1 MTTISFLNPL
11 VLKASVG
18 NSTNAA
24 PTSQPSQRQGIQV
37 ATKIASNNIRSIKPI
52 LTQQQRNG
60 LQAYRDNPAD
70 YNSPIK
76 NPNYTEIANQKLAA
90 AGYPILANNLY
101 VLRHANGTDRPL
113 IGAVLTQAIAIGHFT
128 PKEAAQQLKA
138 IFPNGVRDQRVSTSG
153 VSQFIDFLNK
163 RLDEFAQY
171 D

>member
-1 MTTISFLNPL
+1 MTTFPSLNPF
-11 VLKASVG
+11 VLKASVD

-76 NPNYTEIANQKLAA
+76 NPNYIEIANRELKKRS
-90 AGYPILANNLY
+90 YPILANNLY

-128 PKEAAQQLKA
+128 PKEAAQQVNA
-138 IFPNGVRDQRVSTSG
+138 MFPNGVRDQTVNTTAINK
-153 VSQFIDFLNK
+153 FFNFLNK
-163 RLDEFAQY
+163 RLDEFAMY